1 MAEKRE
7 KHMSNLPIITRMRV
21 IPVAGYDSMLLSLSG
36 AHSPFFTR
44 NLVILKDSSGH
55 TGVGEVHG
63 GDAIA
68 QALEGYVPL
77 VEGRGIGEYRS
88 IIQSLKRIHERSAKN
103 SEGLQNLSLANLKDV
118 VHAETAVEAALLDLM
133 GQFLELPVCELLG
146 DGRQREDVVVL
157 GYLFYQADGGKTGLP
172 YIDEKDDGNPWFER
186 RRKPA
191 MTVEAIVE
199 QARAAKEYYGFKDFK
214 LKGGVLSGE
223 EEMRAIYALA
233 GEFPDARINID
244 PNGAWSLE
252 EAIRLCKGSPLT
264 YAEDPCGGERGYSGR
279 ETMAE
284 FKMATGI
291 PTATN
296 MIATDWRQFYHAV
309 VEKAVDIV
317 LADPH
322 FWTMEDSVRIGQVL
336 DHWGLTWGSHSNNHF
351 DVSLSIFAHCAAAA
365 PGNIT
370 AMDTHWIWQD
380 GQHLTQNPL
389 KIREGKIHVPDTP
402 GFGLELDMDAVMKA
416 HELYKKLDSGDRNDA
431 MAMQYLIPGWKF
443 DSKKPC
449 MVR

>member
-1 MAEKRE
+1 
-7 KHMSNLPIITRMRV
+7 MSNSPTITRMRV
-21 IPVAGYDSMLLSLSG
+21 IPVAGHDSMLLSLSG

-44 NLVILKDSSGH
+44 NLVLLEDSSGH

-63 GDAIA
+63 GDAITR
-68 QALEGYVPL
+68 ALEGYAPL

-88 IIQSLKRIHERSAKN
+88 IIQSLKRIHERSARN

-133 GQFLELPVCELLG
+133 GQFLGLPVCELLG

-157 GYLFYQADGGKTGLP
+157 GYLFYQADGSKTGLP
-172 YIDEKDDGNPWFER
+172 YIDEKDDGNPWFAR

-199 QARAAKEYYGFKDFK
+199 QARAAREHYGFKDFK
-214 LKGGVLSGE
+214 LKGGVFPGE
-223 EEMRAIYALA
+223 EEMLAICALA
-233 GEFPDARINID
+233 KEFPDARINID

-291 PTATN
+291 PTASN
-296 MIATDWRQFYHAV
+296 MIATDWRQFYHAA
-309 VEKAVDIV
+309 VEKSVDIV

-322 FWTMEDSVRIGQVL
+322 FWTMEDSVRIGQAL

-380 GQHLTQNPL
+380 GQHLTKNPL
-389 KIREGKIHVPDTP
+389 KIRDGKIHVPDTP

-416 HELYKKLDSGDRNDA
+416 RELYGKLDSGDRDDA
-431 MAMQYLIPGWKF
+431 MAMQYLIAGWKF

-449 MVR
+449 MAR

>member
-1 MAEKRE
+1 MAKEK
-7 KHMSNLPIITRMRV
+7 KGVNSHTPVITEMQV

-36 AHSPFFTR
+36 AHAPFFTR
-44 NLVILKDSSGH
+44 NIVILNDNSGRA
-55 TGVGEVHG
+55 GVGEVHG
-63 GDAIA
+63 GDSITK
-68 QALEGYVPL
+68 ALEEYKSL
-77 VEGRGIGEYRS
+77 VIGKEIGQYRS
-88 IIQSLKRIHERSAKN
+88 VMQSLKKIHEKSARN
-103 SEGLQNLSLANLKDV
+103 SEGIQSLSLANLKDV

-133 GQFLELPVCELLG
+133 GQFLGLPVCELLG
-146 DGRQREDVVVL
+146 DGRQRDDVVVL
-157 GYLFYQADGGKTGLP
+157 GYLFYQADGKKTGLP
-172 YIDEKDDGNPWFER
+172 YINENDASNPWFAR
-186 RRKPA
+186 RRDTA
-191 MTVEAIVE
+191 MTAEAIVN

-223 EEMRAIYALA
+223 EEMRAVELLA
-233 GEFPDARINID
+233 KEFPDARINID
-244 PNGAWSLE
+244 PNGAWRLE
-252 EAIRLCKGSPLT
+252 DAIRLCKGSSLT

-296 MIATDWRQFYHAV
+296 MIATDWRQFYHAA

-322 FWTMEDSVRIGQVL
+322 FWTMEDSVRISQVL

-351 DVSLSIFAHCAAAA
+351 DISLSIFAHCAAAA

-380 GQHLTQNPL
+380 GQRLTRNPL
-389 KIREGKIHVPDTP
+389 KIKNGRIHVTDAP
-402 GFGLELDMDAVMKA
+402 GFGLEPDMDAIMKA
-416 HELYKKLDSGDRNDA
+416 HELHNKLDSGDRNDA
-431 MAMQYLIPGWKF
+431 MAMQCLISGWKF
-443 DSKKPC
+443 DPKKPC